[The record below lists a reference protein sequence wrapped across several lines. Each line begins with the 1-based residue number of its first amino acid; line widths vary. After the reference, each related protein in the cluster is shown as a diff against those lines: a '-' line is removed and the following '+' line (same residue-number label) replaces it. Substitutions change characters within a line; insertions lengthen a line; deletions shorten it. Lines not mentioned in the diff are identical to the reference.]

1 MYAFF
6 FFNYRVWMLSKWIVL
21 DQYKALF
28 LLIDFLKIL
37 SFLNNNKNK
46 KTHKNMGIHFLN

>member
-1 MYAFF
+1 
-6 FFNYRVWMLSKWIVL
+6 MLSKWIL

-37 SFLNNNKNK
+37 SYLNNNKKNPK
-46 KTHKNMGIHFLN
+46 KT